1 MSDERRA
8 EQTLRLTFD
17 VIDRFH
23 DFHAASLAAPAGVN
37 LRLHD
42 PHWPAEFVGGFYGFV
57 NAHRRNAPRH
67 WNAELAQ
74 HGLGLV
80 FMDVHAA
87 TRPSSFRPGERHE
100 REPESISK
108 VLSIAAEVQVAS
120 CTGLYIPDSRM
131 RRAGISGVRYLPR
144 SGAIFLQASTKP
156 STA

>member
-17 VIDRFH
+17 VIDRFY
-23 DFHAASLAAPAGVN
+23 DFHTASLAAATGMD
-37 LRLHD
+37 LCFHD
-42 PHWPAEFVGGFYGFV
+42 PHRAAEFVGGFHRFV
-57 NAHRRNAPRH
+57 DAHRRNAARH
-67 WNAELAQ
+67 WNAALAQ

-87 TRPSSFRPGERHE
+87 IRPSSFRPGERHE

-120 CTGLYIPDSRM
+120 CTGLYIPDSR
-131 RRAGISGVRYLPR
+131 
-144 SGAIFLQASTKP
+144 
-156 STA
+156 